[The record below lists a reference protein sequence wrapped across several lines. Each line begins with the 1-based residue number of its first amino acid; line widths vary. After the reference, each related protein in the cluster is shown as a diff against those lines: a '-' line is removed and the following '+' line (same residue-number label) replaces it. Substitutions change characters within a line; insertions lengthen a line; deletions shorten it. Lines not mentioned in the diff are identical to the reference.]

1 MMRLGGGQRRVGGS
15 HCSGESKRRH
25 QSGGSRRLLP
35 EWSEWDVLT
44 QEVEVES
51 GHQIGGSRSWSPE

>member
-1 MMRLGGGQRRVGGS
+1 MDRVGG
-15 HCSGESKRRH
+15 GY

-51 GHQIGGSRSWSPE
+51 GHQIGGSGSWSPE